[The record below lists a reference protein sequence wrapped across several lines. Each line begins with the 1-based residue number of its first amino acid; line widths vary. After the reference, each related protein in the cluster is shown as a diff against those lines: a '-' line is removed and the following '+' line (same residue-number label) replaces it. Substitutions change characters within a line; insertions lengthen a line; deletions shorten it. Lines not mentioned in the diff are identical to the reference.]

1 MTPPCSPIT
10 SSRFCTTSAQFC
22 RSLWLSCNRLELE
35 MHALIAI
42 VFATPAYASTGW
54 NNAAGCGVPAP
65 EIGSGVLGAILSV
78 AALKLF
84 RGLR

>member
-1 MTPPCSPIT
+1 
-10 SSRFCTTSAQFC
+10 
-22 RSLWLSCNRLELE
+22 

-65 EIGSGVLGAILSV
+65 EIGAGVLGAILSV
-78 AALKLF
+78 AAFKFF